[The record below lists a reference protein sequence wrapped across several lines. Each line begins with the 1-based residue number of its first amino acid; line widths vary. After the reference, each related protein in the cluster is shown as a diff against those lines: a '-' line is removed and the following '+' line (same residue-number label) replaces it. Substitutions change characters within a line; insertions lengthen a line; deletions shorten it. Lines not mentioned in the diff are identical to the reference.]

1 MILLKCCINIPANL
15 EISSVTTGLERW
27 FSFESQRKAL
37 PKNVQTN
44 SQLHSFHMP
53 AEKCWKF
60 SKLGFNSWWTKNFQV
75 FKLNLEKVEEQE
87 IKLSTSIGSYKKQ
100 EKSRKTFTSASLTT
114 IKSSTMWITTKCGK
128 FLKRW
133 EYQTTLPASSEICM
147 QVKKQQ
153 LELDMIQ
160 WTGWKLGKQYIKAVY
175 CYPACLTYM
184 QSTSC
189 EMPGWMKHKL
199 ESRLMG

>member
-100 EKSRKTFTSASLTT
+100 ENSRKTFTSASLTT

-199 ESRLMG
+199 ESRLLG

>member
-100 EKSRKTFTSASLTT
+100 ENSRKTFTSASLTT